1 MRREFFLA
9 CASGWC
15 ARACRFP
22 EAYRASATSKLA
34 RRVSVAVS
42 VERAIRA
49 NHLHH
54 LFIIS
59 WSCFDALQQSTHQE
73 AHCGRDGAVSNHAP
87 RGKRRRLQ
95 ATMGLSTI
103 EARRRRA
110 FGGILEES
118 NGFQGGPSFPNRRSS
133 TPRDS
138 ECENTSCAIAV
149 TTSDWTEARIPVVP
163 TVVATPA

>member
-1 MRREFFLA
+1 MPVVYTDTKRERGP
-9 CASGWC
+9 ASS
-15 ARACRFP
+15 
-22 EAYRASATSKLA
+22 RASPSLA

-42 VERAIRA
+42 VERAIRR
-49 NHLHH
+49 NHVRH
-54 LFIIS
+54 LFVFIIS